1 MLLQIFDSLSIGS
14 MWSVYASQLGWSCWN
29 MSLVTVTAVI
39 AENTE
44 QEQMSDNLLR
54 LLPIINS
61 LFIASSQS
69 ATGTEW

>member
-1 MLLQIFDSLSIGS
+1 
-14 MWSVYASQLGWSCWN
+14 

-69 ATGTEW
+69 ATGTE